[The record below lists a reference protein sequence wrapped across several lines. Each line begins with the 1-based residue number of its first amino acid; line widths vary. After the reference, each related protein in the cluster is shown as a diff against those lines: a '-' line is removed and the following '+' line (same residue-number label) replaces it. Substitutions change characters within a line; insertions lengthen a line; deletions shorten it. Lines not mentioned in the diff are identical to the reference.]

1 MGFFPNIYT
10 KRSLLQPQAITAFSV
25 ILLMR
30 VFDVCSSSEHPL
42 IYLST
47 ASLSPPWYK
56 LSQGSQHF
64 LRGHSTFVGQCTA
77 PVSLPVFISAGTNE
91 HKTQNLSLTFL
102 MSTTWPMLSMPP
114 ASRPSELFAHHHLG
128 AFTTIDTVWDSWF
141 VIGVFCYRC
150 REITGGP
157 QVAPEK
163 QWWNS
168 DCIQKCCGWTFMLHS
183 LHSAAH
189 ISLHE
194 DEEMDCDALFT

>member
-1 MGFFPNIYT
+1 MMGFFPNIYT

-128 AFTTIDTVWDSWF
+128 AFTTIDTV
-141 VIGVFCYRC
+141 
-150 REITGGP
+150 
-157 QVAPEK
+157 
-163 QWWNS
+163 
-168 DCIQKCCGWTFMLHS
+168 
-183 LHSAAH
+183 
-189 ISLHE
+189 
-194 DEEMDCDALFT
+194 